1 MKERSFSSAAITM
14 KREDRPLQEGHGK
27 GSRRLWLALLL
38 LLSLTFGASLD
49 TRADD
54 QADYERALAS
64 IQEGHYYRICTEV
77 DGQKYYVDEYG
88 YLTSNIYTS
97 CTFQFSKVEGQVY
110 PYSFNIKRNDG
121 YSVSGK
127 FGEQYL
133 ENRRYLLIKE
143 FIDDAW
149 SSQVLFLNEEGRYA
163 VRSSNVAEENLG
175 DYGGGRTYWNYS
187 IINNN
192 VNLGYSYDKNY
203 VFQIEEN
210 VDKWFDVEY
219 ERARAAIVSDNRY
232 LVTTTY
238 VGQKYYLKFDGSLT
252 NDVSKASR
260 FEIYGAPSY
269 PKNGIGFKDLY
280 FFTGPDEGADSP
292 LTPGHLNTGGWDI
305 YSSAQIPYLN
315 EEGYFAIRST
325 TTFGSDNPYDNT
337 YWTVYDGTDGPLAGY
352 SFDMQYIW
360 QIEEPV
366 PDDMVGYERA
376 LAAIKEGAYYHVFT
390 EVDGQ
395 KYYLTGD
402 GSLTTQADG
411 VSSFH
416 FMKSCYLGGEY
427 SCCLSLLNCGQAF
440 IGPALGRE
448 NALTPG
454 RLNRGGYSKNDGW
467 CSQVFFLNDAGR
479 FAIRSTNYLF
489 RDTELGQYAGTFWTV
504 NTGDNGPIAEYSFEK
519 NFLWQLEEYVPEE
532 LAEYERAINTIQD
545 GQRYRVFTEVGGQRY
560 YLTDS
565 GHLSANVA
573 DAPPITFQK
582 VAGEEYDEGYKLKYG
597 STYFTR
603 PNGTTA
609 AALSPGHVN
618 TTTTSSNIWDAQVF
632 FLNADGRYA
641 IRSANANSGNSGEL
655 HYGNTFWTVST
666 GSGGPVAGYSFDRN
680 YVWQLEEY
688 VLADFAEYERALN
701 TIQEDHN
708 YHVFTEV
715 GGQKYYLTFDGYL
728 SPDKADAPPLKFK
741 KVAGEEYDYG
751 YMLKYGSTYF
761 TRPNGT
767 TAAALS
773 PGHVNTTAITSSNI
787 WDAQVFF
794 LNADG
799 RYAIRSTNVRYGN
812 SGDLLYG
819 NTFWTVSTG
828 NGGPVAGYSFDR
840 NYVWQLE
847 ETSIV
852 ITEHPNDF
860 TAGTVFPLFQFKLEG
875 MTGWT
880 PVDDNISVSYTH
892 VMGTQWKETYKFSEL
907 TAHQGD
913 DAGVV
918 FYDLPFSFTENLP
931 EVTGEQMGHDI
942 VTAAVTMTMRN
953 QTGQT
958 QPVTCFATLVA
969 QWKPIEFINFTEE
982 TQYNTDY
989 HLVTVKAE
997 VLNLPRNN
1005 FNISISHYYAGRW
1018 TYSTEDGETPD
1029 WLEVEDPGVGPYVNA
1044 IITLQAKR
1052 SFESDHPF
1060 YISAKPNSDDIFQP
1074 SANFSIP
1081 LVAYYAH
1088 EGQDMRFHYWN
1099 DWSYFDEFKEYGN
1112 DWSGIADEVLN
1123 GSGWAYA
1130 STPDYYRRT
1139 GFLGPVNSPMN
1150 FYYIYDKYFGGAEVT
1165 LSCED
1170 EEIQKLSKFN
1180 GNFAFLPP
1188 VDGRVYTINVD
1199 YPAYDKHFVH
1209 TYFNRPIDHLYKIRF
1224 KFEVEEND
1232 HAAWNVSYMRDGKE
1246 CTYTAYPY
1254 SLRSNP
1260 YRDAY
1265 MYTEEPVDF
1274 YVYKEDNPGLVGR
1287 ISASE
1292 CLTKLTADI
1301 KPELKVFDTGDTDAR
1316 FSEENWAYVKTLY
1329 PLGED
1334 WTNNMPLITI
1344 DWKEIAK
1351 GSSIVSVVDTDGN
1364 PITNATLNFAHVDNT
1379 MTRQGNGGTS
1389 KQYVPSFDGYY
1400 IDTDPSQYAEL
1411 IEVVAPGYQ
1420 PKLATMYLWN
1430 YDYFSRENSKKTR
1443 RYTVVMSK
1451 TDAKVSTANL
1461 ETLQRFGYAR
1471 NERVTAKLASL
1482 NLLAHTNAETLDYTV
1497 NADYDK
1503 LTKYVDD
1510 EKFGEAGWSGKK
1522 YARIVGSLP
1531 YGDSFDPAQLYLL
1544 YGPTYTHQYR
1554 PVTTLITKENFP
1566 NFSSNHCLFE
1576 FDISTF
1582 GKGTPARP
1590 VIKLGNELIAELPGL
1605 RNTSIDLIALAK
1617 ANRID
1622 LSLATVTGADLD
1634 DQATDAGVDMKD
1646 TGKAFDKFNLSTP
1659 PFLPFTLNVQREGD
1673 HFLVRGICQYS
1684 FLPETEGMAM
1694 SENAENLDWF
1704 NETYN
1709 ECMTAANKAK
1719 ERDDFFETNRLRQS
1733 AFVGIQGYISAIGY
1747 IDPENDNKLLLNIY
1761 DAGLVYEVAGHVT
1774 YPLGFGLGS
1783 FGIALDGKLA
1793 LLLGL
1798 QNRHAILGNVEEK
1811 PEIDIIVDAQIGVKV
1826 TVWAEGGLDFM
1837 IAKAVAGVAGAGS
1850 IDSDTRIILPTYES
1864 NAIMSSLAGTKTS
1877 LRMGFKAYAEA
1888 RFLFWTWRKEKVLWD
1903 VQADYFSPHD
1913 TTNPFL
1919 NEAYSE
1925 PIFNSM
1931 RRNVTKSYKRLR
1943 RKAISDLGTPIINN
1957 ISGLARPDYMLGG
1970 NSLLF
1975 NNLKTASDYN
1985 DDRLQVY
1992 SGDNKSDLV
2001 NTGINAPMFDFAEG
2015 HSDALELAAFEQAK
2029 APIDKSALEAMDEEA
2044 QTKSVSEMVNIYV
2057 AMRKNGGAWE
2067 NQKLSKP
2074 LPNMAC
2080 VTPAVAVD
2088 GEKAAV
2094 IWQQGMAR
2102 FNSDGL
2108 RYIDGS
2114 LMLSRY
2120 DGTTWSEPIEIK
2132 RVNNR
2137 YIPTDYQ
2144 LTMKNDSVLVMLSQ
2158 PKDADNSDSETML
2171 VYVTVTPENAV
2182 FERLTQV
2189 EGSKPQMVSVNGA
2202 NLVAYLQ
2209 KKEQGRD
2216 VVLRTVDMKG
2226 EPTGK
2231 LAGAL
2236 GMENRMV
2243 NDYRLVVDDGA
2254 KDLDGVSLLWY
2265 QSDEERTDDAD
2276 GTQTVQIKN
2285 HIYTSK
2291 LLSHNKLLYFSA
2303 PMEIATI
2310 PNDVILVSMDGYLDG
2325 LDMKVAYCV
2334 TNDADGGAIFE
2345 TPVSFSN
2352 DFDYTTS
2359 YNPYEVTDERTVPIN
2374 ITVANNGFAPIGSVQ
2389 VQLGDSIYTHG
2400 MLLMPQKTITF
2411 TDKYY
2416 VTDDFD
2422 GTVNYNVTAEFIQ
2435 PNSNSLKLRR
2445 RAAAR
2450 PHRIKRNGTEENIRQ
2465 TDMAVKLLNK
2475 SVDANGKTTILAEV
2489 SNASLLPLSNDF
2501 TCKVGLY
2508 GTAITSRPAVGS
2520 TEATVTYS
2528 DLWDSTTKENKP
2540 KLVTITVD
2548 KPVTSRTLFLRTIPM
2563 EGSETLVDVRLA
2575 NNVVPVNV
2583 LGKFKRGDVNND
2595 GRVDIADVT
2604 ALVNI
2609 INAGGAKGVDYNME
2623 VADMNEDNKIEQ
2635 DDLQELVNLVLRST
2649 VTPAPAS
2656 QEVELLTNGVC
2667 DGTFN
2672 GWTIEQNGGNGW
2684 VVDPGT
2690 SGPGAD
2696 GHPWWAS
2703 SYGLCTMSQTVTLAD
2718 KGISAE
2724 KVDAGDI
2731 TCTASADIL
2740 VYWDR
2745 NGVGS
2750 TVCEVTVQMLD
2761 ANDTVLGTETVVNDT
2776 GIYKEWTPF
2785 SKSFQLASGTRKL
2798 KYVVKGQ
2805 DVVYW
2810 SGQFGPCFR
2819 NLSMRVK

>member
-1 MKERSFSSAAITM
+1 MKERRFSSAAITM

-77 DGQKYYVDEYG
+77 DGQKYYVNEYG
-88 YLTSNIYTS
+88 DLTSNIYTS
-97 CTFQFSKVEGQVY
+97 CTFQLSKVEGQVY

-121 YSVSGK
+121 YSVSGR
-127 FGEQYL
+127 FVDQWL
-133 ENRRYLLIKE
+133 ENRRGLSIRE

-175 DYGGGRTYWNYS
+175 DFGGGRTYWNYS

-192 VNLGYSYDKNY
+192 VYLGYSYDKNY

-219 ERARAAIVSDNRY
+219 ERARASIAFGNKY
-232 LVTTTY
+232 LVSTTY
-238 VGQKYYLKFDGSLT
+238 NGQKYYLTFDGSLT
-252 NDVSKASR
+252 ADVSKASR
-260 FEIYGAPSY
+260 FETIGTPSY
-269 PKNGIGFKDLY
+269 PKEGIAFHDFY
-280 FFTGPDEGADSP
+280 YFTGPDAGADSP
-292 LTPGHLNTGGWDI
+292 LTPGHLNTTTEWDNYI
-305 YSSAQIPYLN
+305 SAQIIYLN
-315 EEGYFAIRST
+315 EEGYYAVRSSPT
-325 TTFGSDNPYDNT
+325 IGSDNPYDNT
-337 YWTVYDGTDGPLAGY
+337 YWTVYAGADGPLAGY

-390 EVDGQ
+390 EIDGQ
-395 KYYLTGD
+395 KYYLTDD

-416 FMKSCYLGGEY
+416 FMKTCYIGGEY
-427 SCCLSLLNCGQAF
+427 SCCFSLLNCGQVF
-440 IGPALGRE
+440 DGPKLGSE

-454 RLNRGGYSKNDGW
+454 RLNRGGYFKNDVW

-479 FAIRSTNYLF
+479 FAIRSTDYVF
-489 RDTELGQYAGTFWTV
+489 RDTEQGQYGGTFWTV

-701 TIQEDHN
+701 TIQEDQY

-728 SPDKADAPPLKFK
+728 SPDKGDAPPLKFK

-860 TAGTVFPLFQFKLEG
+860 TAGTVFPQFQFKLEG

-931 EVTGEQMGHDI
+931 DVTAEQMGHDI

-969 QWKPIEFINFTEE
+969 QWKPIEFINFTEA

-989 HLVTVKAE
+989 HFVTVKAE

-1005 FNISISHYYAGRW
+1005 FSITIDRRYLTRW
-1018 TYSTEDGETPD
+1018 SYSTADGETPD

-1044 IITLQAKR
+1044 IITLQPTR
-1052 SFESDHPF
+1052 SFDGDDPF
-1060 YISAKPNSDDIFQP
+1060 RISAYSNDEKWPQI
-1074 SANFSIP
+1074 ANFEIP
-1081 LVAYYAH
+1081 LVAHYAH
-1088 EGQDMRFHYWN
+1088 EDYDMSLDYWQKNGYYDIQEYRNN
-1099 DWSYFDEFKEYGN
+1099 DLSAISNK
-1112 DWSGIADEVLN
+1112 VLN
-1123 GSGWAYA
+1123 GEGWYTTY
-1130 STPDYYRRT
+1130 SIEWYRKT
-1139 GFLGPVNSPMN
+1139 GYLGPVNRLMN
-1150 FYYIYDKYFGGAEVT
+1150 IYNIFEKRFGGAEVT
-1165 LSCED
+1165 LSCEG

-1180 GNFAFLPP
+1180 GTFAFLPP
-1188 VDGRVYTINVD
+1188 ADGRLYTLNMD
-1199 YPAYDKHFVH
+1199 YPAFNKHYVH
-1209 TYFNRPIDHLYKIRF
+1209 TYFNPPMDHIYKIRF

-1232 HAAWNVSYMRDGKE
+1232 RASWNVSYMRDGKE
-1246 CTYTAYPY
+1246 CILSVDPY
-1254 SLRSNP
+1254 YLRNNP
-1260 YRDAY
+1260 YVDAY

-1274 YVYKEDNPGLVGR
+1274 YIYKENNPGLIGR
-1287 ISASE
+1287 ISAPE
-1292 CLTKLTADI
+1292 CFTKLMADI
-1301 KPELKVFDTGDTDAR
+1301 KPELKVFDTGDTDVY
-1316 FSEENWAYVKTLY
+1316 SEDNQAYLRTLY
-1329 PLGED
+1329 PSGED
-1334 WTNNMPLITI
+1334 WSNNIPLLTI

-1389 KQYVPSFDGYY
+1389 SQYVPSFDGYY

-1531 YGDSFDPAQLYLL
+1531 YNDSFDPAQLYLL

-2029 APIDKSALEAMDEEA
+2029 APIDKSALESMDEEA

-2057 AMRKNGGAWE
+2057 AMRKNGGAWTT
-2067 NQKLSKP
+2067 QKLSKP

-2171 VYVTVTPENAV
+2171 VYVTVTPDNAV

-2265 QSDEERTDDAD
+2265 QSDEERTDNAD

-2400 MLLMPQKTITF
+2400 MLLLPQKTITF

-2435 PNSNSLKLRR
+2435 PNSNSLKMRR

-2528 DLWDSTTKENKP
+2528 DLWDATTKENKP

-2635 DDLQELVNLVLRST
+2635 DDLQELVNLVLRTS
-2649 VTPAPAS
+2649 VSPAPAV
-2656 QEVELLTNGVC
+2656 QEVELLTNGAC

-2690 SGPGAD
+2690 SGPSAD

-2703 SYGLCTMSQTVTLAD
+2703 SYALCTMSQTVTLAD

-2724 KVDAGDI
+2724 KVDAGDM